1 MNDFKVFLL
10 YFKTV
15 GDDSA
20 APSKQYHL
28 DKVIETNVRGET
40 TINNSADLLN
50 MAQALASKCAE
61 NIPDVKNLEMVL
73 GRKKTVTDYRHL
85 CDWLNKADSE
95 PERRRLC
102 TLVYV
107 KDRND
112 PDFVWPVF
120 LAGYDIRSENNR
132 ADMVKACQEISVR
145 KMGKVPGRAFY
156 ADNIQIY
163 YQSKENDK
171 ADEPFDIAYAN
182 LFFKEFAE
190 LKKDSASYTAFICPA
205 DKEPAK

>member
-40 TINNSADLLN
+40 TINNSDDLLN

-61 NIPDVKNLEMVL
+61 NIPDAKNLEMVL

-107 KDRND
+107 KDRNN
-112 PDFVWPVF
+112 PDFAWPVF

>member
-163 YQSKENDK
+163 YPSYSYYLK
-171 ADEPFDIAYAN
+171 I
-182 LFFKEFAE
+182 FF
-190 LKKDSASYTAFICPA
+190 C
-205 DKEPAK
+205 

>member
-40 TINNSADLLN
+40 TINNSDDLLN

-85 CDWLNKADSE
+85 CDWLNKADSA

-120 LAGYDIRSENNR
+120 
-132 ADMVKACQEISVR
+132 
-145 KMGKVPGRAFY
+145 PGR
-156 ADNIQIY
+156 
-163 YQSKENDK
+163 
-171 ADEPFDIAYAN
+171 
-182 LFFKEFAE
+182 L
-190 LKKDSASYTAFICPA
+190 
-205 DKEPAK
+205 

>member
-40 TINNSADLLN
+40 PINNSDDLLN

-102 TLVYV
+102 TLFYV
-107 KDRND
+107 KDRN
-112 PDFVWPVF
+112 
-120 LAGYDIRSENNR
+120 LSLIHISEPNR
-132 ADMVKACQEISVR
+132 H
-145 KMGKVPGRAFY
+145 
-156 ADNIQIY
+156 
-163 YQSKENDK
+163 
-171 ADEPFDIAYAN
+171 
-182 LFFKEFAE
+182 
-190 LKKDSASYTAFICPA
+190 
-205 DKEPAK
+205 

>member
-205 DKEPAK
+205 DKEPAN

>member
-40 TINNSADLLN
+40 TINNSANLLN
-50 MAQALASKCAE
+50 MAQALASKFAE

-95 PERRRLC
+95 P
-102 TLVYV
+102 
-107 KDRND
+107 
-112 PDFVWPVF
+112 
-120 LAGYDIRSENNR
+120 
-132 ADMVKACQEISVR
+132 
-145 KMGKVPGRAFY
+145 
-156 ADNIQIY
+156 
-163 YQSKENDK
+163 
-171 ADEPFDIAYAN
+171 
-182 LFFKEFAE
+182 
-190 LKKDSASYTAFICPA
+190 
-205 DKEPAK
+205 

>member
-163 YQSKENDK
+163 YQSKGNDK